1 MKSRKDAP
9 KNARS
14 GLQIFATRERRTNL
28 VSALAEALRQEIAD
42 GRLQPGDR
50 LPTESALGA
59 SAGVSRTVVREAV
72 AALRAEGL
80 VETRQGA
87 GAFVLASASR
97 SSWAGS
103 IENATVEDILF
114 VLELRLAI
122 EVEAATLAASRRTA
136 KDLEM
141 LKQALDEF
149 SRLRQEG
156 GDTLQADAKF
166 HEALAAATHNPRFV
180 GCLKDLG
187 EFAFPRRHLP
197 ASIRNTAAS
206 EDQLQIAEREH
217 RAIYDA
223 IAAGDGTIAAMAM
236 RVHLGGSRVRYASLM
251 RDQPADNVTHE
262 QSETKLSKKQSG
274 RPARA
279 FGT

>member
-1 MKSRKDAP
+1 MSSRQELVKKPA
-9 KNARS
+9 N
-14 GLQIFATRERRTNL
+14 GLQTFAVRERRTNL
-28 VSALAEALRQEIAD
+28 VGALTEALRQEIAD

-59 SAGVSRTVVREAV
+59 STGVSRTVVREAV

-87 GAFVLASASR
+87 GAFVLAPTTR
-97 SSWAGS
+97 GNWAGN
-103 IENATVEDILF
+103 IENATVEDIIS

-122 EVEAATLAASRRTA
+122 EVEAATLAATRRTD
-136 KDLEM
+136 KDLEV

-149 SRLRQEG
+149 SMLREQG
-156 GDTLQADAKF
+156 GDTLRADAKF
-166 HEALAAATHNPRFV
+166 HEALATATHNPRFIS
-180 GCLKDLG
+180 CLKDMG

-197 ASIRNTAAS
+197 PSIRNTAVS
-206 EDQLQIAEREH
+206 DDQLLLAEQEH

-251 RDQPADNVTHE
+251 RE
-262 QSETKLSKKQSG
+262 RSSETTAEE
-274 RPARA
+274 PASAKRGKRKSSRFSA
-279 FGT
+279 KA